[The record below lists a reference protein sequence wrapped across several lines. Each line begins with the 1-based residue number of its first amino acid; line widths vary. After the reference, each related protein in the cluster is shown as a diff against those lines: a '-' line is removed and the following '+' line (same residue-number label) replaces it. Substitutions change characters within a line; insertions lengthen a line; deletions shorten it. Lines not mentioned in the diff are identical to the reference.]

1 MSGQM
6 FDDSASTGRDEPGAS
21 GSNDVLQTPVTVTVV
36 NYNGEAFIEEC
47 LDALAELKGE
57 IAEVIVID
65 NASSDGSLDLIRQRI
80 PSVRLIEMEN
90 NRGPCAARNVGLQEA
105 STEWVLQIDSDVIV
119 QQGTLLELLPEIKLK
134 GVAVVQPRAVLAHDP
149 GVVHY
154 DGGSFH
160 YVGVMCLDNLLA
172 RVEGVPRD
180 PEDVDAVISMALLL
194 HRPTVSHVGGWDEAF
209 FILFEDHDMSYRLRA
224 RGYRLRRVPNAVV
237 LHREGTAGI
246 SFRPG
251 APRYPGRRAFLH
263 ARNRPYLVL
272 KNYSWPAIFLSLPGR
287 LAYSCVWAGF
297 ALSRGVLLDYLRGR
311 LALLTLLPEAL
322 RMRRKLSRERVVGD
336 GRLLG
341 CRDLSFSPV
350 IQRSGTEAKLI
361 KLLNGALSTWWAVV
375 GRLLPRDSGNPEE
388 SAHLSSET

>member
-1 MSGQM
+1 M
-6 FDDSASTGRDEPGAS
+6 
-21 GSNDVLQTPVTVTVV
+21 
-36 NYNGEAFIEEC
+36 
-47 LDALAELKGE
+47 
-57 IAEVIVID
+57 ID

-224 RGYRLRRVPNAVV
+224 RGYRLRRVAECGGSAPRGHGRNFFST
-237 LHREGTAGI
+237 R
-246 SFRPG
+246 G
-251 APRYPGRRAFLH
+251 APVSRAAGVPPRAH
-263 ARNRPYLVL
+263 RPYLVL